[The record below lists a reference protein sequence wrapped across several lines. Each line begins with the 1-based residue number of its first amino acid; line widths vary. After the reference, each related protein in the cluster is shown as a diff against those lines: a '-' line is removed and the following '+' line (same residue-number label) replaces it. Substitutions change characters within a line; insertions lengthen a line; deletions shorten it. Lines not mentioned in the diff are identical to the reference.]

1 MTDDEVKWRNRL
13 LVMTM
18 VRLSGVAIIGI
29 GLVVALTSLIVPG
42 GHRIAGAMIIV
53 VGTFDAAFAPLLVKR
68 MWDRQP

>member
-13 LVMTM
+13 LVMTL
-18 VRLSGVAIIGI
+18 VRLSGVAIIGL

-42 GHRIAGAMIIV
+42 GNRITGAMIIV

>member
-13 LVMTM
+13 LVMTL
-18 VRLSGVAIIGI
+18 VRLSGVAIIGL
-29 GLVVALTSLIVPG
+29 GLVVALTGLVVPG
-42 GHRIAGAMIIV
+42 GNRIAGALIIV

>member
-1 MTDDEVKWRNRL
+1 MTEDDAKWRNRL

-18 VRLSGVAIIGI
+18 VRLSGVVIIGL
-29 GLVVALTSLIVPG
+29 GLVVALTSLIIPG
-42 GHRIAGAMIIV
+42 GNRIAGALIIV

>member
-13 LVMTM
+13 LVMTL
-18 VRLSGVAIIGI
+18 VRLSGVAIIGL
-29 GLVVALTSLIVPG
+29 GLVIALTGLVIPG
-42 GHRIAGAMIIV
+42 GNRIAGAMIIV

>member
-13 LVMTM
+13 LVMTL
-18 VRLSGVAIIGI
+18 VRLSGVAIIGL
-29 GLVVALTSLIVPG
+29 GLVIALTGLVIPG

-53 VGTFDAAFAPLLVKR
+53 VGTVDAAFAPLLVKR

>member
-13 LVMTM
+13 LVMTT
-18 VRLSGVAIIGI
+18 VRLSGVAIIGL
-29 GLVVALTSLIVPG
+29 GLVVALTGLIVPG
-42 GHRIAGAMIIV
+42 GNRIAGAMIIV

>member
-1 MTDDEVKWRNRL
+1 MTDDEAKWRNRL

-18 VRLSGVAIIGI
+18 VRLSGVTIIGI

-42 GHRIAGAMIIV
+42 GNRIAGAMIIV

>member
-13 LVMTM
+13 LVMTT
-18 VRLSGVAIIGI
+18 VRLSGVAIIGL
-29 GLVVALTSLIVPG
+29 GVVVALTSLIVPG
-42 GHRIAGAMIIV
+42 GNRIAGAMIIV

>member
-13 LVMTM
+13 LVMTL
-18 VRLSGVAIIGI
+18 VRLSGVAIIGL
-29 GLVVALTSLIVPG
+29 GLVVALTGLVVPG
-42 GHRIAGAMIIV
+42 GNRIAGAMLIV

>member
-13 LVMTM
+13 LVMTL

-29 GLVVALTSLIVPG
+29 GLVVALTGLVIPG

-53 VGTFDAAFAPLLVKR
+53 VGTVDAAFAPLLVKR

>member
-13 LVMTM
+13 LVMTL
-18 VRLSGVAIIGI
+18 VRLSGVAIIGL
-29 GLVVALTSLIVPG
+29 GLVVALTGLVIPG
-42 GHRIAGAMIIV
+42 GNRIAGAMIIV